1 MIGITCTDTYG
12 DTVSFL
18 TQWDVNISLTIT
30 CYDKITTPVFHFSN
44 QSRTEALVVD
54 EVTTSGNASA
64 GYELTAK
71 IPNVLLQEP
80 YPIMM
85 YLYDYLGNTGE
96 SGVPAKVRA
105 SARIPMRRRTKPS
118 PYKYAETID
127 GAYFSEITALIQKK
141 LDALDDGSIVYPDL
155 TDLKSD
161 CEDMQNAITKC
172 QTSLRNEAAVD
183 LDFDESTGEITLRNS
198 VGAQTGDAVK
208 IPTTL
213 GISGIS
219 ADTVQTDSDYY
230 LVLYDEDGNELTRTL
245 LPSSNSGIDSTTIDD
260 SLSSTSEQPVQN
272 KVINSAIEAINT
284 NVGTMSD
291 LQVSADNLV
300 AAINKIDDKAKAA
313 AATTYASTS
322 EAGIVKLYSVDGKNT
337 SGLNVDAADGSVWI
351 GTNSD
356 KGTQKT
362 SSGEIA
368 TAAADVTDIDAAINS
383 YKPIV
388 PSTLSYAVQSIGGTL
403 TELKTQSQDSY
414 ISAINEIKTDID
426 DIVASGIG
434 TASTM
439 TTAMYE
445 NVGTSESMLTLPH
458 KISEILE
465 FILAKV
471 NGLQSHIYEFP
482 TTNLTLNYPE
492 IVTGDVSS
500 EAKAPGVIAS
510 IPMPCG
516 VYHINI
522 PANSTYFYI
531 RSFTIRD
538 KDDSST
544 SYTVKYTDKS
554 GEGRFLTGHNYWAYF
569 GDQGSKL
576 LYSDVFGQQPIPCNY
591 SITDGQLSSS
601 IAAKPGIF
609 LCDEADGQY
618 TITYP
623 VLSMYNDESG
633 ETTQIKFDLNGNIY
647 TRCDSTGIG
656 GESWTEWAK
665 VVPDVDS
672 ALSFTSSNPVQ
683 NKVISEKL
691 SDKAD
696 AWTDGS
702 GFAGGVNSSAGA
714 GGAIGWNATT
724 TSGGAVGTDT
734 ISYAGFA
741 GGAEAESSSNGAAV
755 GYKASCGGYGGAVGY
770 SSSAMYGGAVGAG
783 ASEEGSGFAGGNNAK
798 VTNDNDDGTAD
809 GVAIGA
815 NAKTT
820 ALGAVQLGTGT
831 NSTKN
836 TLQFRTYQLLDA
848 NGKIPTARLPGSTS
862 AGTSITA
869 DDALSADSEN
879 PVQNKAIAKEIN
891 SLKFVTTNSM
901 CSCTVKT
908 TRTDTDD
915 GYNVKYI
922 VTGTWTSGETFEV
935 NTGTIVQENDLGVRI
950 WLKFKDFTT
959 VDYDIQWAGDSGT
972 YGSYTYDDSYWQ
984 IHCIELSD
992 PGATNIKSTII
1003 PDERCLTTADVEST
1017 LSTTSVHPVQNQA
1030 ITNAIG
1036 EMNKLN
1042 VANTSTLVEAVNAAY
1057 AKATATTGT
1066 TSTGSTVTVENE
1078 ITSTSTN
1085 PVTSSAIYSALNG
1098 KISSSEKGTASGVVP
1113 LNSSKKI
1120 DTTYLPLDTALSSTS
1135 TNPVQNKVINT
1146 AINNAV
1152 ANSDNW
1158 DKGYEWC
1165 NTFSN
1170 NFSNSSYL
1178 SVDEIASDMG
1188 NVASL
1193 ETTATNLVGA
1203 INEIKNAQ
1211 TTGGVTVDE
1220 ALSSTSTN
1228 PVQNKTV
1235 YTALNSG
1242 YYGVATMSVGTDT
1255 VTYSATVTPAP
1266 LIAAGLRV
1274 TINFSGFKAG
1284 LNNYLSVNSSTAF
1297 PIYQNGI
1304 DLFVAEETISYGECL
1319 DLVLVADD
1327 TSVDNYHWEIINA
1340 GEILNMN
1347 LQISVDTA
1355 LSSTSTNPVQN
1366 KIVNTAINTINNKLG
1381 TTTMGTTATTITG
1394 AIAELKNAQSSGTGA
1409 DSSFDGSADFDIIPA
1424 DSETY
1429 DLGNA
1434 TNAWNCVYANIVD
1447 ASQVSVE
1454 EVATNTIE
1462 LGSVVLNITDFNQG
1476 RITYVICDTEQDNTA
1491 KIGTPTSY
1499 TDFSMTNEMHFA
1511 VQFTNGL
1518 AENTSATLNINNTAA
1533 YPITIDGTNYYTG
1546 SVPAGGVLEVVYYD
1560 NSFIVVNPNNDTLGN
1575 SAESAKLNTA
1585 SSGKNAVKVS
1595 SQSALT
1601 SAISNSSN
1609 DGCVIEF
1616 SGTSS
1621 TTQYILYLDKISS
1634 SITNLTIRGAS
1645 SSRASNYL
1653 KIALYNSTAP
1663 TYNAKF
1669 KLTIERTNVEIAQP
1683 NIYKTAIPTLV
1694 FNNCNVTAT
1703 LNNLST
1709 FTAGKLIQ
1717 ATELVLNNCSTMSK
1731 ITETSA
1737 KIDTIFYVFWAE
1749 KIKVIGGYLNTAGRP
1764 YDSDIC
1770 VNLLGSSGKT
1780 AGESCISDGCQISQ
1794 YDLTTSSTYS
1804 NAGKHCVISAYAFDV
1819 SGCTIKNSCTTTYA
1833 TNYCLFCTDIVG
1845 TAVTAGT
1852 VFENNT
1858 VSGYSSMFIHCET
1871 IKGNTFTTSGTLM
1884 LSLDDGSII
1893 SDNTFTNTAV
1903 TLQGATSGERVQYWD
1918 NIASSITLG
1927 SNISR
1932 TLVNRKVERIG
1943 TWIDGTPIWRVMFRY
1958 ALEDTDREDFTNNST
1973 MSLTSYC
1980 KTVSSSSDY
1989 CIYLRWGATL
1999 ISGETPCLIDDM
2011 NLVPTS
2017 NIECDVDTSQ
2027 VSEAYIKSASP
2038 TYLYGWIEFATPESK
2053 LAS

>member
-434 TASTM
+434 TVSTM

-672 ALSFTSSNPVQ
+672 ALSFTSS
-683 NKVISEKL
+683 
-691 SDKAD
+691 
-696 AWTDGS
+696 
-702 GFAGGVNSSAGA
+702 
-714 GGAIGWNATT
+714 
-724 TSGGAVGTDT
+724 
-734 ISYAGFA
+734 
-741 GGAEAESSSNGAAV
+741 
-755 GYKASCGGYGGAVGY
+755 
-770 SSSAMYGGAVGAG
+770 
-783 ASEEGSGFAGGNNAK
+783 
-798 VTNDNDDGTAD
+798 
-809 GVAIGA
+809 
-815 NAKTT
+815 
-820 ALGAVQLGTGT
+820 
-831 NSTKN
+831 
-836 TLQFRTYQLLDA
+836 
-848 NGKIPTARLPGSTS
+848 
-862 AGTSITA
+862 
-869 DDALSADSEN
+869 
-879 PVQNKAIAKEIN
+879 
-891 SLKFVTTNSM
+891 
-901 CSCTVKT
+901 
-908 TRTDTDD
+908 
-915 GYNVKYI
+915 
-922 VTGTWTSGETFEV
+922 
-935 NTGTIVQENDLGVRI
+935 
-950 WLKFKDFTT
+950 
-959 VDYDIQWAGDSGT
+959 
-972 YGSYTYDDSYWQ
+972 
-984 IHCIELSD
+984 
-992 PGATNIKSTII
+992 
-1003 PDERCLTTADVEST
+1003 
-1017 LSTTSVHPVQNQA
+1017 
-1030 ITNAIG
+1030 
-1036 EMNKLN
+1036 
-1042 VANTSTLVEAVNAAY
+1042 
-1057 AKATATTGT
+1057 
-1066 TSTGSTVTVENE
+1066 
-1078 ITSTSTN
+1078 
-1085 PVTSSAIYSALNG
+1085 
-1098 KISSSEKGTASGVVP
+1098 
-1113 LNSSKKI
+1113 
-1120 DTTYLPLDTALSSTS
+1120 
-1135 TNPVQNKVINT
+1135 NPVQNKVINT

-1575 SAESAKLNTA
+1575 SAESAKLNAA

-1717 ATELVLNNCSTMSK
+1717 ATELVLNNCTTTSK

-1737 KIDTIFYVFWAE
+1737 KIDTIFDVFWAE

-1833 TNYCLFCTDIVG
+1833 TNYCLFCTDIAG

>member
-434 TASTM
+434 TVSTM

-683 NKVISEKL
+683 NKVI
-691 SDKAD
+691 
-696 AWTDGS
+696 
-702 GFAGGVNSSAGA
+702 
-714 GGAIGWNATT
+714 
-724 TSGGAVGTDT
+724 
-734 ISYAGFA
+734 
-741 GGAEAESSSNGAAV
+741 
-755 GYKASCGGYGGAVGY
+755 
-770 SSSAMYGGAVGAG
+770 
-783 ASEEGSGFAGGNNAK
+783 
-798 VTNDNDDGTAD
+798 
-809 GVAIGA
+809 
-815 NAKTT
+815 
-820 ALGAVQLGTGT
+820 
-831 NSTKN
+831 
-836 TLQFRTYQLLDA
+836 
-848 NGKIPTARLPGSTS
+848 
-862 AGTSITA
+862 
-869 DDALSADSEN
+869 
-879 PVQNKAIAKEIN
+879 
-891 SLKFVTTNSM
+891 
-901 CSCTVKT
+901 
-908 TRTDTDD
+908 
-915 GYNVKYI
+915 
-922 VTGTWTSGETFEV
+922 
-935 NTGTIVQENDLGVRI
+935 
-950 WLKFKDFTT
+950 
-959 VDYDIQWAGDSGT
+959 
-972 YGSYTYDDSYWQ
+972 
-984 IHCIELSD
+984 
-992 PGATNIKSTII
+992 
-1003 PDERCLTTADVEST
+1003 
-1017 LSTTSVHPVQNQA
+1017 
-1030 ITNAIG
+1030 
-1036 EMNKLN
+1036 
-1042 VANTSTLVEAVNAAY
+1042 
-1057 AKATATTGT
+1057 
-1066 TSTGSTVTVENE
+1066 
-1078 ITSTSTN
+1078 
-1085 PVTSSAIYSALNG
+1085 
-1098 KISSSEKGTASGVVP
+1098 
-1113 LNSSKKI
+1113 
-1120 DTTYLPLDTALSSTS
+1120 
-1135 TNPVQNKVINT
+1135 NT

-1203 INEIKNAQ
+1203 INEIKNAQTTGGVTVDEALSSTSTNPVQNKTVYTALNSGYYGVATMSVGTDTVTYSATVTPAPLIAAGLRVTINFSGFKAGLNNYLSVNSSTAFPIYQNGIDLFVAEETISYGECLDLVLVADDTSVDNYHWEIINAGEILNMNLQISVDTALSSTSTNPVQNKIVNTAINTINNKLGTTTMGTTATTITGAIAELKNAQ

-1575 SAESAKLNTA
+1575 SAESAKLNAA

-1717 ATELVLNNCSTMSK
+1717 ATELVLNNCTTTSK

-1737 KIDTIFYVFWAE
+1737 KIDTIFDVFWAE

-1833 TNYCLFCTDIVG
+1833 TNYCLFCTDIAG